1 MCVRLSRGTC
11 YVVVVKDFIQLGSAK
26 TYRTYIGPSLILNAI
41 AKTFALP
48 IQILMVIGVD
58 EYMVGLG
65 IFAIRKTLASAKRP
79 ANRTEWMDV
88 VQSTSSQLSMTVSY
102 AVVIR

>member
-1 MCVRLSRGTC
+1 VA
-11 YVVVVKDFIQLGSAK
+11 VVKFSMKEVAK
-26 TYRTYIGPSLILNAI
+26 RKLLNAI

-48 IQILMVIGVD
+48 IQILMVIGAD

-65 IFAIRKTLASAKRP
+65 IFAIRKTLARAKRP
-79 ANRTEWMDV
+79 AKRTNWMDV